1 MAFPGSLDAGGS
13 DCIQKGPDPF
23 LVSIVWFSKPFLSEE
38 LLAVKVFVVVV

>member
-1 MAFPGSLDAGGS
+1 MLVVQTASP
-13 DCIQKGPDPF
+13 GPDPF